1 METVLLHSCCAPCSA
16 AIIEWMLKNDITPVV
31 YYYNPNIFPRDEYE
45 KRKGEI
51 TRYCEK
57 LGIRVIAEGV
67 ETKEQAD
74 MLRSFGCHQMQGYYF
89 SRPMPEAEYEALLKS
104 KKALPCLVG

>member
-51 TRYCEK
+51 TRY
-57 LGIRVIAEGV
+57 
-67 ETKEQAD
+67 
-74 MLRSFGCHQMQGYYF
+74 
-89 SRPMPEAEYEALLKS
+89 LKNS
-104 KKALPCLVG
+104 GSA